1 MSVSDGRLHPEIAAA
16 LTLFPSPDVDHG
28 DIAAIRAQASR
39 YMSERGGPA
48 PQFDDPRVQIVS
60 GSVAGVDVLVWTPR
74 EVSSFRPWVLAA
86 HGGGFVVGSALG
98 AERVAVPLA
107 AEHGVVTVSVEYP
120 LAPENPAPAALDA
133 CWAVLAEC
141 RRAGRVAG
149 VALDPDRVAVHG
161 SSAGACLAAG
171 VALRARDARLPVA
184 LQSLSCPALD
194 DRPAPSVWSPTWS
207 AQASDWMWRH
217 YLGTGTADPYVVPA
231 AVTDVAGV
239 ASAYVVVAEHD
250 VLRRDGVEYA
260 RRLDDAGVDVTVLDV
275 AGTVHGFDGL
285 MSATAPGRAAIDAQ
299 VSALATALQ
308 P

>member
-1 MSVSDGRLHPEIAAA
+1 
-16 LTLFPSPDVDHG
+16 
-28 DIAAIRAQASR
+28 
-39 YMSERGGPA
+39 
-48 PQFDDPRVQIVS
+48 
-60 GSVAGVDVLVWTPR
+60 
-74 EVSSFRPWVLAA
+74 
-86 HGGGFVVGSALG
+86 
-98 AERVAVPLA
+98 
-107 AEHGVVTVSVEYP
+107 
-120 LAPENPAPAALDA
+120 
-133 CWAVLAEC
+133 
-141 RRAGRVAG
+141 
-149 VALDPDRVAVHG
+149 
-161 SSAGACLAAG
+161 
-171 VALRARDARLPVA
+171 
-184 LQSLSCPALD
+184 
-194 DRPAPSVWSPTWS
+194 
-207 AQASDWMWRH
+207 MWRH